1 MIAGKC
7 SVIPLLVTG
16 VLSQPSLGSW
26 QMVHPPQLRS
36 GVQGHAAQ
44 LSSGSGG
51 REMTIMTSSTRD
63 PVPVG

>member
-7 SVIPLLVTG
+7 SVTPVLLTG
-16 VLSQPSLGSW
+16 VLGQPSLGSW
-26 QMVHPPQLRS
+26 QVVHPPQLRS

-44 LSSGSGG
+44 LSSGSGA
-51 REMTIMTSSTRD
+51 REMTMMTSFTRD

>member
-7 SVIPLLVTG
+7 SVTPLLVTG
-16 VLSQPSLGSW
+16 VLWQPSLGSW
-26 QMVHPPQLRS
+26 QMAHPPQLRS
-36 GVQGHAAQ
+36 GVQGHATQ

-51 REMTIMTSSTRD
+51 REMTIMTSFTCD